1 MSEDEVTIVH
11 HGIPDEYA
19 KSISED
25 GKRNLKIEYHLPLNK
40 LILGSASIL
49 SKRKGID
56 IIVKA

>member
-1 MSEDEVTIVH
+1 VH